1 MPPKFDQCE
10 RSSLPSIHHGV
21 LAQNRNSSK
30 TDKSLREDLSPHLA
44 KPRTSSRS
52 RMSKDAHDT
61 SFWREK
67 SVLVTG
73 ASGFAGRNLC
83 SALSRFGSRV
93 RCFVRSKNDFLANEP
108 GISLVVG
115 DVQDYQSMLDS
126 LKGVDVAFHL
136 AAITLIPET
145 RAKTFNTFAT
155 NALGTLN
162 FLMAAKAQDV
172 PKLVYVSTCHV
183 YGRQERLPITE
194 ETAPKP
200 IDIYSA
206 SKLSGESLALSFAA
220 MHGMDISISRAF
232 NHYGPY
238 QRPDFLVPS
247 IILRLLRGERLAMGN
262 PTPTRDFTYVE
273 DVVRGYTLLAEKGR
287 SAEIYH
293 FSSGEERSVQEIVET
308 IMKIS
313 GVKSEVHWNPEAR
326 RIDIPRSL
334 GDNSKTRK
342 ELGWKPRIDFEDG
355 MKKTVAWYRSQ
366 LDQRNSEMIHVPN
379 A

>member
-1 MPPKFDQCE
+1 MAN
-10 RSSLPSIHHGV
+10 RSPNGPFWTG
-21 LAQNRNSSK
+21 K
-30 TDKSLREDLSPHLA
+30 T
-44 KPRTSSRS
+44 
-52 RMSKDAHDT
+52 
-61 SFWREK
+61 
-67 SVLVTG
+67 VLVTG
-73 ASGFAGRNLC
+73 SSGFAGRNL
-83 SALSRFGSRV
+83 SNLLSRLGCRV
-93 RCFVRSKNDFLANEP
+93 RCFVRSKNDFFAKEP
-108 GISLVVG
+108 GTTPVVG
-115 DVQDYQSMLDS
+115 DIQDYQSILDS

-183 YGRQERLPITE
+183 YGKQEKLPITE
-194 ETAPKP
+194 DTAPKP

-206 SKLSGESLALSFAA
+206 SKLSGESLALSFAE
-220 MHGMDISISRAF
+220 MHGMNISISRAF

-238 QRPDFLVPS
+238 QRSDFLVPS

-262 PTPTRDFTYVE
+262 PTPTRDFSYVE
-273 DVVRGYTLLAEKGR
+273 DIVRGYALLAEKGR

-293 FSSGEERSVQEIVET
+293 FSSGEERSVQQIVET

-313 GVKSEVHWNPEAR
+313 GVKSEVHWNPDAR
-326 RIDIPRSL
+326 RVDIPRSV
-334 GDNSKTRK
+334 GDYSKAEK
-342 ELGWKPRIDFEDG
+342 ELGWTPRVGFEDG

-366 LDQRNSEMIHVPN
+366 LEQWNPEMIHVPN

>member
-1 MPPKFDQCE
+1 
-10 RSSLPSIHHGV
+10 
-21 LAQNRNSSK
+21 
-30 TDKSLREDLSPHLA
+30 
-44 KPRTSSRS
+44 
-52 RMSKDAHDT
+52 
-61 SFWREK
+61 
-67 SVLVTG
+67 
-73 ASGFAGRNLC
+73 
-83 SALSRFGSRV
+83 
-93 RCFVRSKNDFLANEP
+93 
-108 GISLVVG
+108 
-115 DVQDYQSMLDS
+115 MLDS

-172 PKLVYVSTCHV
+172 PKIVYVSTCHV
-183 YGRQERLPITE
+183 YGKQERLPITE
-194 ETAPKP
+194 DTAPKP

-206 SKLSGESLALSFAA
+206 SKLSGESLALSFAE

-247 IILRLLRGERLAMGN
+247 IILRLLRGEKLAMGN
-262 PTPTRDFTYVE
+262 PNPTRDFSYVE
-273 DVVRGYTLLAEKGR
+273 DIVRGYSLLAEKGR
-287 SAEIYH
+287 SSEIYH

-326 RIDIPRSL
+326 RVDIQRSV
-334 GDNSKTRK
+334 GDYSKAKK
-342 ELGWKPRIDFEDG
+342 ELGWTPRVDFEDG
-355 MKKTVAWYRSQ
+355 MKRTVAWYRSQ
-366 LDQRNSEMIHVPN
+366 LDRRNPETIHVPN

>member
-1 MPPKFDQCE
+1 LASE
-10 RSSLPSIHHGV
+10 TNTSLI
-21 LAQNRNSSK
+21 
-30 TDKSLREDLSPHLA
+30 
-44 KPRTSSRS
+44 
-52 RMSKDAHDT
+52 
-61 SFWREK
+61 
-67 SVLVTG
+67 
-73 ASGFAGRNLC
+73 
-83 SALSRFGSRV
+83 
-93 RCFVRSKNDFLANEP
+93 
-108 GISLVVG
+108 VG
-115 DVQDYQSMLDS
+115 DVQDYQSVLEA
-126 LKGVDVAFHL
+126 LKDADVAFHL

-183 YGRQERLPITE
+183 YGKQDKLPITE
-194 ETAPKP
+194 DMAPKP

-206 SKLSGESLALSFAA
+206 SKLSGESLALSFAE

-247 IILRLLRGERLAMGN
+247 IVLRLLKREKLAMGN
-262 PTPTRDFTYVE
+262 PLPTRDFSYV
-273 DVVRGYTLLAEKGR
+273 DDIVRGYALLAEKGR
-287 SAEIYH
+287 SSEIYH
-293 FSSGEERSVQEIVET
+293 FSSGRERSVQEIVET

-313 GVKSEVHWNPEAR
+313 GIKSEVHWNPDAR
-326 RIDIPRSL
+326 RVDIPRSV
-334 GDNSKTRK
+334 GDYSKARK
-342 ELGWKPRIDFEDG
+342 DLGWIPRVDFEDG

-366 LDQRNSEMIHVPN
+366 LDQRNPEMIHVPN